1 MNPIQ
6 AYKVL
11 GLSSGSSLDGINASI
26 ITTDGVD
33 VFEFGKTFDIPYDD
47 NLHEGLRH
55 LHHHFS
61 DMDNDEKQRIENALT
76 EFHIGAAREIM
87 ADYED
92 VTLVGF
98 GGHVVCHRP
107 AEHILY
113 QIGDGQK
120 LANALGV
127 RVVGKFRNAD
137 ILAGGQGAPLSA
149 IYHAAL
155 AQKEEKPAIF
165 VDVGGLSAI
174 TFIGQ
179 NGELMAFDAGPGNAA
194 INEWV
199 NKHGGMHMDYNGK
212 LGITGKINEDV
223 LASMMRHKFLDK
235 QPPKAADNQTFA
247 DKLEH
252 LEGLNLEDGA
262 ATATAF
268 VAEAIVKSIH
278 DFIPLTPKKLSFAA
292 AALKIRRFCAFCGN
306 KSKKRRSAQQKIAV
320 LIQWELR
327 RRLLLIWL
335 SDGCS
340 KCRHRFLLP
349 LVRCR
354 KSSAAKFLN
363 RTGKN
368 TINIVFPDTKS

>member
-55 LHHHFS
+55 MHHHFACMN
-61 DMDNDEKQRIENALT
+61 DDEKTRLENALT

-87 ADYED
+87 LDYED
-92 VTLVGF
+92 ISLIGF
-98 GGHVVCHRP
+98 GGHIICHRP

-120 LANALGV
+120 LADALKV
-127 RVVGKFRNAD
+127 KVVGKFRNAD
-137 ILAGGQGAPLSA
+137 ILAGGQGAPLAA

-155 AQKEEKPAIF
+155 AQQEEKPVVFADI
-165 VDVGGLSAI
+165 GGLSAI

-179 NGELMAFDAGPGNAA
+179 NGELTAFDAGPGNAA

-199 NKHGGMHMDYNGK
+199 NKHGNMHMDYNGR

-223 LASMMRHKFLDK
+223 LASMMKHKFLAK
-235 QPPKAADNQTFA
+235 FPPKAADNQTFA

-252 LEGLNLEDGA
+252 LEGLSLEDGA

-268 VAEAIVKSIH
+268 VTEAIAASIRN
-278 DFIPLTPKKLSFAA
+278 FIPLTPKKIIVCGGGAKNPTILRFLRQRIKEAPVCTAEECGFNSMGIEAQAFAY
-292 AALKIRRFCAFCGN
+292 L
-306 KSKKRRSAQQKIAV
+306 AV
-320 LIQWELR
+320 
-327 RRLLLIWL
+327 RRLQQMPT
-335 SDGCS
+335 SYP
-340 KCRHRFLLP
+340 FT
-349 LVRCR
+349 
-354 KSSAAKFLN
+354 
-363 RTGKN
+363 TGAVQEV
-368 TINIVFPDTKS
+368 IGGEVFEPRG